1 MYHVL
6 AMLKGVT
13 ERYHPLKKDGG
24 VGGGGEAEHV
34 LLCLI
39 RREECRKVLDT

>member
-24 VGGGGEAEHV
+24 VGGGGRQNMFYSVSLGVRSAE
-34 LLCLI
+34 
-39 RREECRKVLDT
+39 RF